1 MPPEASD
8 ARLAV
13 VTEPVEDDYPWPDAP
28 WMRALFVMALDGAES
43 GPDGR
48 SGSISGPSDRE
59 VLGAIRRWS
68 DAVIV
73 GASTMR
79 IERYN
84 PMRTGDAVARQR
96 REQGRLPA
104 PRLVVV
110 SSSLDL
116 PWSDPVYSESTMRP
130 LIVTSESA
138 SVQARRSVPD
148 TCDLLVAPGDRV
160 PPEWLRQRLV
170 DMGLVRMVCEGG
182 RALLADFVRA
192 DVVDEW
198 ALTLSG
204 RIQGREF
211 APVWSRCEDE
221 FVFTRFLR
229 QGGHDHA

>member
-1 MPPEASD
+1 
-8 ARLAV
+8 
-13 VTEPVEDDYPWPDAP
+13 
-28 WMRALFVMALDGAES
+28 MRALFVMALDGAAS

-48 SGSISGPSDRE
+48 SGSISGPADRQ

-84 PMRTGDAVARQR
+84 PMRTSDDVAAQR
-96 REQGRLPA
+96 HALGRSPA

-110 SSSLDL
+110 SRSLDL
-116 PWSDPVYSESTMRP
+116 PWSDPVYAESTMRP

-138 SVQARRSVPD
+138 SAPARRSVPD

-160 PPEWLRQRLV
+160 PPVWLRRQLL
-170 DMGLVRMVCEGG
+170 DMGLERMVCEGG
-182 RALLADFVRA
+182 RALLADFAQA
-192 DVVDEW
+192 DVIDEW

-204 RIQGREF
+204 RVQGRGF
-211 APVWSRCEDE
+211 APVWSRCEDV